1 PKPGL
6 RPASPTRP
14 ASAAAADGQFS
25 LRGKDDLPH
34 MAGHWSRL
42 QG

>member
-1 PKPGL
+1 
-6 RPASPTRP
+6 
-14 ASAAAADGQFS
+14 DGQFS

>member
-1 PKPGL
+1 KLQGM
-6 RPASPTRP
+6 
-14 ASAAAADGQFS
+14 ADGQFS

>member
-1 PKPGL
+1 
-6 RPASPTRP
+6 
-14 ASAAAADGQFS
+14 FS